1 MNHIKAYETFDFK
14 KTLPITSQDVLTSYY
29 YCDECEG
36 LWKEVNKKEK
46 KCKFCHCAS
55 IEDLSADEWY
65 GMVEDRLDDEEIEDL
80 RKEREEEESK
90 FINLFSLRKDNRR
103 NVN

>member
-1 MNHIKAYETFDFK
+1 M
-14 KTLPITSQDVLTSYY
+14 S
-29 YCDECEG
+29 
-36 LWKEVNKKEK
+36 
-46 KCKFCHCAS
+46 
-55 IEDLSADEWY
+55 